1 VCLKV
6 LHNTS
11 LAAIMSGFSDM
22 LASQV
27 SNEDGRK
34 FVQNLLARD
43 PPLFFSQVV
52 MNLPL
57 DAAEFLGNYL
67 PQL

>member
-1 VCLKV
+1 
-6 LHNTS
+6 
-11 LAAIMSGFSDM
+11 MSGFADM
-22 LASQV
+22 LPLQV

-67 PQL
+67 SQL